1 MTDNTNSLK
10 TAAPKSPLFTSGK
23 CLKSVPFKHTITAAA
38 NANGD
43 IYELAEIS
51 SYDDIVVAIY
61 GTHGAFT
68 SANNNDLG
76 FFTKDDDGAFVA
88 LDADILWDGAD
99 MTSAVSATDDL
110 LYKYN
115 TSIDISKTV
124 GALLGKTSDE
134 LPANG
139 IFLCMTENTASSATS
154 AVIRGVVEVATATN
168 A

>member
-1 MTDNTNSLK
+1 MTDNTNELK
-10 TAAPKSPLFTSGK
+10 TDAPKSPLFTSGV
-23 CLKSVPFKHTITAAA
+23 CLKEVPFLHTITAAA

-51 SYDDIVVAIY
+51 SYDDIVVAIK

-88 LDADILWDGAD
+88 LDADILWDGAN
-99 MTSAVSATDDL
+99 MTSAVSSEDDL

-115 TSIDISKTV
+115 TSIDISQTV
-124 GALLGKTSDE
+124 GALLSKTSDE

-139 IFLCMTENTASSATS
+139 IFLCMTENTASSAAS
-154 AVIRGVVEVATATN
+154 AVIRGRVLVASATN

>member
-1 MTDNTNSLK
+1 MTDNVNELETSVGNNPS
-10 TAAPKSPLFTSGK
+10 FTVGANFK
-23 CLKSVPFKHTITAAA
+23 RVPFLHTITAAA

-43 IYELAEIS
+43 KYILAGPLNYSDRIQ
-51 SYDDIVVAIY
+51 AIY

-76 FFTKDDDGAFVA
+76 FFTKNADGDLVA
-88 LDADILWDGAD
+88 LDADILWDGAN

-124 GALLGKTSDE
+124 GQHLSKTTDE

-139 IFLCMTENTASSATS
+139 VYLVLTENTASSATS
-154 AVIRGVVEVATATN
+154 AVIRGEVVIDCATN
-168 A
+168 L